1 MLTETPAGQFEPGL
15 SESDNRNHCHP
26 QGPIPNDSGSDSRSR
41 IRRLPPKFRLQRV
54 FCLIGPPPRRPAR
67 KKENIMSRDLSKVRN
82 IGIAAHIDAGKT
94 TVSERILYYTGKI
107 HKMGEVHE
115 GTAVMDFDEEEQ
127 KRGITINSAAT
138 TCPWDRNGERYTI
151 NLIDTPGHVDF
162 TAEVERSLRVL
173 DGAVAV
179 FDGKEGVEAQSETVW
194 RQATKYN
201 VPRICFVNKM
211 DKLGADFDFSFNS
224 IIERLG
230 APAVAVQIP
239 IGQSNTFKGII
250 DLLRGVAIYYKLDDD
265 KDKGKT
271 MVEKPIPPEE
281 QERFEK
287 WKHQL
292 IEKVAETDDAL
303 TEKYLNGEEIS
314 DAELRAALRK
324 ATISF
329 KLHPVFTGSALKYV
343 GVQRLLDGVVDYLPS
358 PMDVPAIK
366 GHDLKDP
373 EKILER
379 HSNPDEPFSAL
390 AFKIVSDQHGDLTYI
405 RVYSGR
411 LEKGSRV
418 LNANRGKREN
428 ISRMFQMHAADRI
441 PIDVA
446 EAGDIVACIG
456 IKDALTGDT
465 LCDQD
470 HPIILER
477 PTFPEP
483 VISMSI
489 EPKTAADKQKLGEA
503 LTTLKREDPT
513 FRANYDDET
522 GQTIIAG
529 MGELHLEILGMRLT
543 RDHKVDVIVGKPKVA
558 YKETITKTV
567 HNVRGKHVKQSGGR
581 GQYGD
586 CSINL
591 EPFDGTGVDA
601 DTLKKW
607 NWADGIA
614 FENKIFG
621 GSIPKEY
628 IPSIEYGCRMAAKT
642 GVLASYPLIN
652 AKITLVDGSY
662 HQVDSS
668 QIAFELA
675 GQLAFRDACSKAGL
689 TLLEPIM
696 KVVVTTPEDFVGNV
710 TGDLNRRR
718 GLIVNSEQRG
728 NTRVV
733 EAEVPLSEMFG
744 YTTELRSMSTG
755 RASSVMEPLK
765 YAPVPTSVRNAILEE
780 VG

>member
-1 MLTETPAGQFEPGL
+1 MA
-15 SESDNRNHCHP
+15 
-26 QGPIPNDSGSDSRSR
+26 
-41 IRRLPPKFRLQRV
+41 
-54 FCLIGPPPRRPAR
+54 
-67 KKENIMSRDLSKVRN
+67 RDLTKIRN

-94 TVSERILYYTGKI
+94 TVSERVLYYTGKI

-138 TCPWDRNGERYTI
+138 TCPWDRFGERYTI

-201 VPRICFVNKM
+201 VPRLCFINKM
-211 DKLGADFDFSFNS
+211 DKVGADFEFSFNS
-224 IIERLG
+224 ILERLG

-250 DLLRGVAIYYKLDDD
+250 DLVRGIAIYYNLSDD

-271 MVEKPIPPEE
+271 MIEKPIPEE
-281 QERFEK
+281 EKDRYEK
-287 WKHQL
+287 WRHQL
-292 IEKVAETDDAL
+292 IEKVAETDDKL
-303 TEKYLNGEEIS
+303 TEKYLTGQEIS
-314 DAELRAALRK
+314 EEELRAGIRA

-329 KLHPVFTGSALKYV
+329 KMHPVFTGSALKYV
-343 GVQRLLDGVVDYLPS
+343 GVQRLIDGVIDYLPN
-358 PMDVPAIK
+358 PLDMPAIK
-366 GHDLKDP
+366 GHDVKDP
-373 EKILER
+373 EKLIER
-379 HSNPDEPFSAL
+379 HPNPEEPFAGL
-390 AFKIVSDQHGDLTYI
+390 AFKIVSDQHGDLTYV

-418 LNANRGKREN
+418 LNSNRGKREN
-428 ISRMFQMHAADRI
+428 ISRMFQMHAADRN
-441 PIDVA
+441 PIEVA
-446 EAGDIVACIG
+446 ECGDIVACIG
-456 IKDALTGDT
+456 VKDALTGDT
-465 LCDQD
+465 LCDPD

-513 FRANYDDET
+513 FQANYDDET

-529 MGELHLEILGMRLT
+529 MGELHLEILRHRLT

-558 YKETITKTV
+558 YKETITRKV
-567 HNVRGKHVKQSGGR
+567 ENVRGKHVKQSGGR
-581 GQYGD
+581 GQFGD
-586 CSINL
+586 CTINL
-591 EPFDGTGVDA
+591 EPFDGTDPATGQPLDA
-601 DTLKKW
+601 EALKKLGW
-607 NWADGIA
+607 KDGFA
-614 FENKIFG
+614 FENKVFG

-628 IPSIEYGCRMAAKT
+628 IPSVEYGARMAAKT

-652 AKITLVDGSY
+652 AKVTLTDGSY
-662 HQVDSS
+662 HPVDSS

-675 GQLAFRDACSKAGL
+675 GQLAFRDAVSKAGP

-696 KVVVTTPEDFVGNV
+696 KVVVTTPEEFVGNV

-718 GLIVNSEQRG
+718 GTIMNSDQRG
-728 NTRVV
+728 NIRIV

-744 YTTELRSMSTG
+744 YTTELRSMSQG

-765 YAPVPTSVRNAILEE
+765 YAQVPTNVKNAILEE

>member
-1 MLTETPAGQFEPGL
+1 MA
-15 SESDNRNHCHP
+15 
-26 QGPIPNDSGSDSRSR
+26 
-41 IRRLPPKFRLQRV
+41 
-54 FCLIGPPPRRPAR
+54 
-67 KKENIMSRDLSKVRN
+67 RDLSKIRN

-115 GTAVMDFDEEEQ
+115 GTAVMDFDPEEQ

-138 TCPWDRNGERYTI
+138 TCPWDRNGQRYTI

-162 TAEVERSLRVL
+162 TAEVERSMRVL

-201 VPRICFVNKM
+201 VPRVCLINKM
-211 DKLGADFDFSFNS
+211 EKLGADFEFSFNS
-224 IIERLG
+224 ILERLG

-239 IGQSNTFKGII
+239 IGQSNTFQGII
-250 DLLRGVAIYYKLDDD
+250 DLIRGVAIYYNLKDD

-271 MVEKPIPPEE
+271 IIEKPIPAEE
-281 QERFEK
+281 KARYEK
-287 WKHQL
+287 WRHVL
-292 IEKVAETDDAL
+292 IEKAAELDDAL
-303 TEKYLNGEEIS
+303 TEKYLNGEEIT
-314 DAELRAALRK
+314 DPEIRRALRK
-324 ATISF
+324 GTIDF
-329 KLHPVFTGSALKYV
+329 KCHPVFCGSALKYV

-358 PMDVPAIK
+358 PTDLPPIV
-366 GHDLKDP
+366 GHDPKDP
-373 EKILER
+373 DKEIIR
-379 HSNPDEPFSAL
+379 HSSPDEPFCGL
-390 AFKIVSDQHGDLTYI
+390 AFKIVSDQHGDLTYV

-418 LNANRGKREN
+418 LNVNRNKKEN
-428 ISRMFQMHAADRI
+428 ISRMFQMHAADRN
-441 PIDVA
+441 PLDVA

-456 IKDALTGDT
+456 VKDALTGDT

-470 HPIILER
+470 HPILLER
-477 PTFPEP
+477 PSFPEP
-483 VISMSI
+483 VISMSV

-513 FRANYDDET
+513 FQANYDDET

-529 MGELHLEILGMRLT
+529 MGELHLEILRMRLT

-558 YKETITKTV
+558 YKETISGKAF
-567 HNVRGKHVKQSGGR
+567 NVRGKHVKQTGGR
-581 GQYGD
+581 GQFGD
-586 CSINL
+586 VTINV
-591 EPFDGTGVDA
+591 EPFDGIDPATRKPYDA
-601 DTLKKW
+601 ETLKDLKW
-607 NWADGIA
+607 QDGFA
-614 FENKIFG
+614 WENKVFG

-628 IPSIEYGCRMAAKT
+628 IPSVEYGCRMAAKT

-652 AKITLVDGSY
+652 VKVTLVDGSY
-662 HQVDSS
+662 HPVDSS

-675 GQLAFRDACSKAGL
+675 GQLAFREAVTQAKP

-718 GLIVNSEQRG
+718 GVIVNSEQRG
-728 NTRVV
+728 NTRMV

-744 YTTELRSMSTG
+744 YTTELRSMSQG

-765 YAPVPTSVRNAILEE
+765 YAPVPTNVRNAILEE

>member
-1 MLTETPAGQFEPGL
+1 MA
-15 SESDNRNHCHP
+15 
-26 QGPIPNDSGSDSRSR
+26 
-41 IRRLPPKFRLQRV
+41 
-54 FCLIGPPPRRPAR
+54 
-67 KKENIMSRDLSKVRN
+67 RDLTKIRN

-115 GTAVMDFDEEEQ
+115 GTATMDFLEEEQ
-127 KRGITINSAAT
+127 KRGITIQSAAT

-162 TAEVERSLRVL
+162 TVEVERSLRVL

-201 VPRICFVNKM
+201 VPRLCFINKM
-211 DKLGADFDFSFNS
+211 DKIGADFDFSFNS
-224 IIERLG
+224 IRERLG

-239 IGQSNTFKGII
+239 IGQSNTFQGII
-250 DLLRGVAIYYKLDDD
+250 DLVRGVAIYYNLKDD

-271 MVEKPIPPEE
+271 QIEKPVPDEE
-281 QERFEK
+281 KERFEK
-287 WKHQL
+287 WRHEL
-292 IEKVAETDDAL
+292 IEKVAETDDHL
-303 TEKYLNGEEIS
+303 MEKYLSGEEPTQE
-314 DAELRAALRK
+314 ELRKGIRA

-329 KLHPVFTGSALKYV
+329 KMHPVFCGSALKYV
-343 GVQRLLDGVVDYLPS
+343 GVQRLIDGVIDYLPH
-358 PMDVPAIK
+358 PLDMPPIK
-366 GHDLKDP
+366 GHDVKDP
-373 EKILER
+373 EKIIER
-379 HSNPDEPFSAL
+379 HPDPSEPFCGL
-390 AFKIVSDQHGDLTYI
+390 AFKIVNDQHGDLTYV
-405 RVYSGR
+405 RVYSGK

-418 LNANRGKREN
+418 LNVNRNKREN
-428 ISRMFQMHAADRI
+428 VSRMFQMHAQDRI
-441 PIDVA
+441 PLEVA
-446 EAGDIVACIG
+446 EPGDIVACIG
-456 IKDALTGDT
+456 IKEALTGDT

-470 HPIILER
+470 NPVLLER

-489 EPKTAADKQKLGEA
+489 EPKTAGDKQKLGEA

-513 FRANYDDET
+513 FQANYDEET

-529 MGELHLEILGMRLT
+529 MGELHLEILRNKLT
-543 RDHKVDVIVGKPKVA
+543 RDMKVDVIVGKPRVA
-558 YKETITKTV
+558 YKETIMGTAL
-567 HNVRGKHVKQSGGR
+567 NVRGKHVKQSGGR

-586 CSINL
+586 CIINI
-591 EPFDGTGVDA
+591 EPFDGSGVDA
-601 DTLKKW
+601 EALKKLG
-607 NWADGIA
+607 WADGIA

-628 IPSIEYGCRMAAKT
+628 IPSIEYGVRMAAKT

-675 GQLAFRDACSKAGL
+675 GQLAFREACTKAGL

-696 KVVVTTPEDFVGNV
+696 KVVVTTPEEFVGNV
-710 TGDLNRRR
+710 TGDLNKRR
-718 GLIVNSEQRG
+718 GMIVNSEQRG

-765 YAPVPTSVRNAILEE
+765 YAPVPANVKNAILEE